1 MKKETRNIVGQARIL
16 ALLLCMLLC
25 VGCGTLITRGGA
37 AGGGPICGAYPYYA
51 VFFDGGFM
59 YGDLA
64 HGSDP
69 LGDKALDC
77 MLASPICVV
86 DFVADTLLLPFDLIF
101 WAFGYHK
108 NASLT

>member
-1 MKKETRNIVGQARIL
+1 
-16 ALLLCMLLC
+16 
-25 VGCGTLITRGGA
+25 
-37 AGGGPICGAYPYYA
+37 
-51 VFFDGGFM
+51 M